1 MEENKNTV
9 PQEETP
15 SMRIED
21 QSAKSLWQQTKESWY
36 DKVNLTVKQ
45 LDLIVVCC
53 WVALG
58 LTAVAIALD
67 ALDIW
72 HLFG

>member
-1 MEENKNTV
+1 MEKEILEDL
-9 PQEETP
+9 PQEEP
-15 SMRIED
+15 EVKSM
-21 QSAKSLWQQTKESWY
+21 WQQTKESWY
-36 DKVNLTVKQ
+36 DKVPLSLKQ
-45 LDLIVVCC
+45 LDILVAVC
-53 WVALG
+53 WIALG

>member
-1 MEENKNTV
+1 MDERKDL
-9 PQEETP
+9 PETEKAEQKTP
-15 SMRIED
+15 
-21 QSAKSLWQQTKESWY
+21 WQQTKEGWY
-36 DKVNLTVKQ
+36 DKVPLSLKQ
-45 LDLIVVCC
+45 LDMIVVAC

-58 LTAVAIALD
+58 LTVVAIALD

>member
-1 MEENKNTV
+1 MDEQRTDLPEQVQPESK
-9 PQEETP
+9 TP
-15 SMRIED
+15 
-21 QSAKSLWQQTKESWY
+21 WQQTKESWY
-36 DKVNLTVKQ
+36 DKVPLNLKQ

>member
-1 MEENKNTV
+1 MDERKDLPETEKEEQKT
-9 PQEETP
+9 
-15 SMRIED
+15 M
-21 QSAKSLWQQTKESWY
+21 WQQTKESWY
-36 DKVNLTVKQ
+36 DKVPLSLKQ
-45 LDLIVVCC
+45 LDILVAVC

>member
-1 MEENKNTV
+1 MDERIDLPEAEKEESK
-9 PQEETP
+9 TP
-15 SMRIED
+15 
-21 QSAKSLWQQTKESWY
+21 WQRTKESWY
-36 DKVNLTVKQ
+36 DKIPLSLKQ
-45 LDLIVVCC
+45 LDLIVISC

>member
-1 MEENKNTV
+1 MDERRDIPETEKEE
-9 PQEETP
+9 Q
-15 SMRIED
+15 
-21 QSAKSLWQQTKESWY
+21 KSVWQQTKESWY
-36 DKVNLTVKQ
+36 DKIPLSLKQ
-45 LDLIVVCC
+45 LDMIVVAC

>member
-1 MEENKNTV
+1 MDERKALPETEKEEQKT
-9 PQEETP
+9 
-15 SMRIED
+15 M
-21 QSAKSLWQQTKESWY
+21 WQQTKDSWY
-36 DKVNLTVKQ
+36 DKVPLSLKQ
-45 LDLIVVCC
+45 LDILVAVC
-53 WVALG
+53 WIALG

>member
-1 MEENKNTV
+1 MDERKDLPETEKEEQKT
-9 PQEETP
+9 
-15 SMRIED
+15 M
-21 QSAKSLWQQTKESWY
+21 WQQTKESWY
-36 DKVNLTVKQ
+36 DKVPLSLKQ
-45 LDLIVVCC
+45 LDILVAVC
-53 WVALG
+53 WIALG